1 MRLIL
6 LLLALSARGSAL
18 ALSAARGARPAL
30 RSTQMCA
37 DVEPAVETL
46 PSIDAV
52 PVAPVDAAAASG
64 LNPLEPLA
72 VLWRFSRPHTMI
84 GSALCIP
91 ALSLYAVPPG
101 APVLSGALAGA
112 VLFAL
117 VPSLLI
123 NIYVVGLNQLYDVE
137 IDKVN
142 KPNLPLAS
150 GEMTMASGNVV
161 VGASLVVGLLLGWSS
176 ARWSSA
182 ALRLTLVGSA
192 LLGTIYSLPP
202 FRLKARRRPPPA
214 ARRLALARARGGLA
228 VTMPYTTRLTASDDT
243 IYASQVLAERPAAAA
258 RAPHLPP
265 APRRRPLP
273 C

>member
-1 MRLIL
+1 
-6 LLLALSARGSAL
+6 
-18 ALSAARGARPAL
+18 
-30 RSTQMCA
+30 MCA
-37 DVEPAVETL
+37 DVEPAVEAL

-214 ARRLALARARGGLA
+214 ARCPRPRPRARGGLA

-243 IYASQVLAERPAAAA
+243 IYASQVLAERPAARP

-265 APRRRPLP
+265 PPRRPLP

>member
-1 MRLIL
+1 
-6 LLLALSARGSAL
+6 
-18 ALSAARGARPAL
+18 
-30 RSTQMCA
+30 MCA

-150 GEMTMASGNVV
+150 GEMTVASGNVI

-202 FRLKARRRPPPA
+202 FRLKARRPPPA

-243 IYASQVLAERPAAAA
+243 IYASQVLAERPAARA
-258 RAPHLPP
+258 RARRTCRRR
-265 APRRRPLP
+265 AARRPLA

>member
-1 MRLIL
+1 M
-6 LLLALSARGSAL
+6 
-18 ALSAARGARPAL
+18 
-30 RSTQMCA
+30 
-37 DVEPAVETL
+37 
-46 PSIDAV
+46 
-52 PVAPVDAAAASG
+52 
-64 LNPLEPLA
+64 
-72 VLWRFSRPHTMI
+72 
-84 GSALCIP
+84 
-91 ALSLYAVPPG
+91 
-101 APVLSGALAGA
+101 LSGALAGA

-202 FRLKARRRPPPA
+202 FSPQRARRLPPA
-214 ARRLALARARGGLA
+214 ARRPRPRPRARRARCDDAL
-228 VTMPYTTRLTASDDT
+228 YHTTDR
-243 IYASQVLAERPAAAA
+243 E
-258 RAPHLPP
+258 
-265 APRRRPLP
+265 
-273 C
+273 

>member
-1 MRLIL
+1 ML
-6 LLLALSARGSAL
+6 G
-18 ALSAARGARPAL
+18 
-30 RSTQMCA
+30 
-37 DVEPAVETL
+37 
-46 PSIDAV
+46 
-52 PVAPVDAAAASG
+52 
-64 LNPLEPLA
+64 
-72 VLWRFSRPHTMI
+72 
-84 GSALCIP
+84 
-91 ALSLYAVPPG
+91 
-101 APVLSGALAGA
+101 GALAGA

-150 GEMTMASGNVV
+150 GEMTVASGNVI

-202 FRLKARRRPPPA
+202 FRLKARRRA
-214 ARRLALARARGGLA
+214 ARRPPPRPRPRARATRCDDAL
-228 VTMPYTTRLTASDDT
+228 YRTTDR
-243 IYASQVLAERPAAAA
+243 E
-258 RAPHLPP
+258 
-265 APRRRPLP
+265 
-273 C
+273 